1 MDKKQIE
8 KLAKMTKSDKEFRA
22 RVEKLRQE
30 EKIRNH
36 KNMINSIK
44 ILGIAAGALIIG
56 LVIIGVIN
64 NVDFAVAQK
73 ADTVKAIVNTAQG
86 KITFELNKSAAP
98 RTVENFLDNVKNGFY
113 DSSYFNRII
122 KDGIIEGGVP
132 MDGKPVGNEPAKAR
146 PGYKSTMDFEITG
159 LKHERWAVAM
169 ASTDGKA
176 NKTHFYM
183 CLSAQPKLDGKG
195 VVFGKVVDGFDTIE
209 KLTKVGLKAQVLDSE
224 IAKDKDGNPAKSQEH
239 NGVIYE
245 VANDEI
251 SRPGL
256 IDEARIKSIEIIE

>member
-30 EKIRNH
+30 EKARNH
-36 KNMINSIK
+36 RNMITTIK
-44 ILGIAAGALIIG
+44 ILGIASGALILG
-56 LVIIGVIN
+56 VITLSIIN

-73 ADTVKAIVNTAQG
+73 TDTVKAILNTSQG

-113 DSSYFNRII
+113 DNSYFNRII

-132 MDGKPVGNEPAKAR
+132 MDGKPVGNEPAKLR

-169 ASTDGKA
+169 ASTNGLA

-195 VVFGKVVDGFDTIE
+195 VVFGKVVDGFDAIQ
-209 KLTKVGLKAQVLDSE
+209 KLTKIGLKAQVLDSE
-224 IAKDKDGNPAKSQEH
+224 VAKDKDGNPAKTQEH

-245 VANDEI
+245 VANDEM
-251 SRPGL
+251 SRPGNL
-256 IDEARIKSIEIIE
+256 DEARIKSIEIIE